1 MTMRLRR
8 ITIANF
14 KGLDKLEV
22 APMGKD
28 VTITGENGTGKS
40 SIADAYAWCVTGKGF
55 DGKAI
60 DTQIKKRA
68 EDGSTPNDGGVEHA
82 VEVEFEGDN
91 GRVIILRREFKE
103 KWEKHRGASDREFK
117 GHTSDYSIDGVP
129 LAKKEYDKKVGELI
143 QGEVFP
149 LLSMPL
155 HFCTAMKWQDRRRLL
170 LEMAGDVTDADII
183 KQNPG
188 LEFLAPELEKHS
200 IADFRKIL
208 QSKMKKNNE
217 EVKTIPARID
227 ELTGMMGE
235 APGDRDKLADK
246 IKKLEKQKAAKE
258 KELAGL
264 KNGGEIAERR
274 KAVAELEAQMTKYQA
289 EFEAE
294 HTRKTGDAEKVIRGC
309 QSEIE
314 TLGNEIERGQ
324 KEIERGQSLVALQDK
339 MAADLRTAWNNTYA
353 ETCPETVDNICPH
366 CGQTMPADKLQELQA
381 KAAERFNLDKA
392 ARLKEI
398 QTKGKAIVADKQKD
412 LDKIAEITA
421 KIEEKQARIAELTKS
436 LEENQKLLEGTEKP
450 DIKKAP
456 RYIELAESIEMAEK
470 FLSIA
475 EGDTQEACDTIEAE
489 IDNLATEISSCQE
502 KLAAFKKNEAMQER
516 IEELKEQEKMLGKLY
531 SALEKQLFLTE
542 EFLRAKVKATEES
555 INSHFKFVRF
565 KMFTQKIN
573 GALEE
578 CCEPIIDGVP
588 FNDGLNKGNRMKAA
602 LDILNALTKY
612 YGASLPV
619 FIDDAESYTSLPET
633 DSQLIKLIAVKGEKS
648 LNITVD
654 K

>member
-1 MTMRLRR
+1 MKLRR
-8 ITIANF
+8 LTIANF
-14 KGLDKLEV
+14 KGLDKLDV

-40 SIADAYAWCVTGKGF
+40 TIADAYAWCVTGKSF

-82 VEVEFEGDN
+82 VEVEMETDDGQPI
-91 GRVIILRREFKE
+91 VLRREFKE

-143 QGEVFP
+143 HGDVFP

-155 HFCTAMKWQDRRRLL
+155 YFCTNMKWQDRRKLL
-170 LEMAGDVTDADII
+170 MEMAGDTTDADII
-183 KQNPG
+183 KDNPN
-188 LEFLAPELEKHS
+188 LEPLAAELEKHS
-200 IADFRKIL
+200 IADLRKII

-217 EVKTIPARID
+217 EIKTIPARID

-235 APGDRDKLADK
+235 APGDRE
-246 IKKLEKQKAAKE
+246 KLEAEVKRLEKDKAAKE
-258 KELAGL
+258 KELAGIQ
-264 KNGGEIAERR
+264 NGGEIAERR
-274 KAVAELEAQMTKYQA
+274 KALAEIEARKTKFMA

-294 HTRKTGDAEKVIRGC
+294 YTLKTGDAEKVIRGC
-309 QSEIE
+309 RSEIE
-314 TLGNEIERGQ
+314 SLGHEIEHGQ
-324 KEIERGQSLVALQDK
+324 EEINRLQSMADFQDK
-339 MAADLRTAWNNTYA
+339 LAADLRTAWNKVYA
-353 ETCPETVDNICPH
+353 ETCPETVDNICPY
-366 CGQTMPADKLQELQA
+366 CGQPLPADKLQELKA
-381 KAAERFNLDKA
+381 KASEEFNLDKA
-392 ARLKEI
+392 NRLKEI
-398 QTKGKAIVADKQKD
+398 QTKGKAIMADKQKD
-412 LDKIAEITA
+412 LDKIEAIKA
-421 KIEEKQARIAELTKS
+421 KTVEKQARITELTKN

-450 DIKKAP
+450 DIKKNP
-456 RYIELAESIEMAEK
+456 EYIQLNEEIEMAQTFIK
-470 FLSIA
+470 SL
-475 EGDTQEACDTIEAE
+475 EGDSKEAADTVEVE
-489 IDNLATEISSCQE
+489 ISNLATDISGLQE
-502 KLAAFKKNEAMQER
+502 KIAAFKKNDEMKAR
-516 IEELKEQEKMLGKLY
+516 IEELKDREKTLGKLY
-531 SALEKQLFLTE
+531 SDLEKLLFLTE

-555 INSHFKFVRF
+555 INSHFKYVRF

-612 YGASLPV
+612 YGETLPV
-619 FIDDAESYTSLPET
+619 FIDDCESYTSLPDV

-648 LNITVD
+648 LTINVD